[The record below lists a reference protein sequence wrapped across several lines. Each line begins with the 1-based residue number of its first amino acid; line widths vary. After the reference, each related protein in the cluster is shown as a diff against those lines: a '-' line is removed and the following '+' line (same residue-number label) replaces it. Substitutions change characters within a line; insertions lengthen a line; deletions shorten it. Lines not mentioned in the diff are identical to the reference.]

1 MKKKLL
7 KKIAIIL
14 ILIAICLFVAAY
26 FVINYKG
33 SKKPVQEIKTVDN
46 IQTKEFDYVL
56 YDNKSELY
64 KEYFGKLKEELLKDE
79 INDEEYAKIV
89 SQLFVV
95 DFYSLNDKKTST
107 DVGGL
112 DFIYEDMKE
121 NFILKAT
128 DTIYKYVESDVYG
141 ERKQTLPKVTG
152 SEVKT
157 ITKKNIAINGLSD
170 QNGYT
175 AVVAIQYEKDL
186 GYPKEATLTLIHKG
200 NKLYIVEVK

>member
-7 KKIAIIL
+7 RTIAIIL
-14 ILIAICLFVAAY
+14 IVAALCLFVAAY
-26 FVINYKG
+26 FALNKKDN
-33 SKKPVQEIKTVDN
+33 KKPVKEVKTVDN

-56 YDNKSELY
+56 YDSKSDLY

-79 INDEEYAKIV
+79 VNDEEYAKII
-89 SQLFVV
+89 SQLFTI

-107 DVGGL
+107 DIGGL

-121 NFILKAT
+121 NFTIKAV
-128 DTIYKYVESDVYG
+128 DTIYKYVESNVYG

-152 SEVKT
+152 SEIKT
-157 ITKKNIAINGLSD
+157 ITKKNININGATD
-170 QNGYT
+170 PNGYV
-175 AVVAIQYEKDL
+175 AVVTINYEKDL
-186 GYPKEATLTLIHKG
+186 GYPKEVMLTLVHKE